1 MDTNWTDSLPIY
13 RQLRDRVVAM
23 ILEGVLNDGDPL
35 PSVRSVAA
43 EYRLNPLTVLKGYQQ
58 LVDERLVEKRRGRGM
73 FVTEGARRA
82 LLKDERQLFLEEE
95 WPKIA
100 GRIQRLGFEPKEL
113 LDALDKIPPA
123 PAPSLTAA
131 RDAAAD
137 DAERGGQSVTDLI
150 VARGLGKSFG
160 STRALTDVNFRVRPG
175 RIVGLI
181 GPNGAGKTTAL
192 KALLGLTRFDGELAV
207 LGLDPY
213 LKRHQL
219 MQDVCFI
226 ADVAVLPRW
235 IRVSQLID
243 FVAATHPRF
252 RREVCEH
259 FLSRSDIRK
268 ASRVKELS
276 KGMVTQLHLAL
287 VMAIDAKLLVLDE
300 PTLGLDILMR
310 KQFYETLLN
319 EYFDEQRTILVTTHQ
334 VEEIEHI
341 LTDLLFIDRGR
352 IVLDAAMDEV
362 QESYAQVAIR
372 PEHVASARTLKPI
385 AERQGLGRTHMLFK
399 GVGRAELERLGE
411 VGVPSV
417 ADLFVAVIQGA
428 RA

>member
-1 MDTNWTDSLPIY
+1 MS
-13 RQLRDRVVAM
+13 
-23 ILEGVLNDGDPL
+23 E
-35 PSVRSVAA
+35 
-43 EYRLNPLTVLKGYQQ
+43 
-58 LVDERLVEKRRGRGM
+58 
-73 FVTEGARRA
+73 
-82 LLKDERQLFLEEE
+82 
-95 WPKIA
+95 
-100 GRIQRLGFEPKEL
+100 
-113 LDALDKIPPA
+113 
-123 PAPSLTAA
+123 
-131 RDAAAD
+131 
-137 DAERGGQSVTDLI
+137 LI
-150 VARGLGKSFG
+150 VARGLGKQFG
-160 STRALTDVNFRVRPG
+160 TTRALNDVNFRVGPG

-192 KALLGLTRFDGELAV
+192 KALLGLTRFEGELSV

-213 LKRHQL
+213 RQRHRL

-235 IRVSQLID
+235 IRVRQLID

-252 RREVCEH
+252 RRDACEH
-259 FLSRSDIRK
+259 FLARSDIK
-268 ASRVKELS
+268 QSSRVKELS

-352 IVLDAAMDEV
+352 IVLDAAMDDV
-362 QESYAQVAIR
+362 QEKYAQVAVR
-372 PEHVASARTLKPI
+372 PEHVAAARTHKPI
-385 AERQGLGRTHMLFK
+385 GERQGLGRTHMLFHD
-399 GVGRAELERLGE
+399 VDRADLERLGE